1 MPLAIYVLLG
11 LCIALSVY
19 PVLDN
24 LLEQRE
30 ESRLKPRLQK
40 HRHPAT
46 PADACGAAASVKAK
60 GMTPEKQEASERRE
74 RSWWRARRSLS
85 GSQEPSLGAAT
96 IRLRRREWP

>member
-11 LCIALSVY
+11 LCIALSLY
-19 PVLDN
+19 PVLDE

-60 GMTPEKQEASERRE
+60 GMTPEKQ
-74 RSWWRARRSLS
+74 
-85 GSQEPSLGAAT
+85 QEPSELLGPGGGG
-96 IRLRRREWP
+96 RFFGLE

>member
-19 PVLDN
+19 PVLDE

-40 HRHPAT
+40 KHRHPNT
-46 PADACGAAASVKAK
+46 PADAGGAAAPVKAK
-60 GMTPEKQEASERRE
+60 GMTPEKQQEPPQR
-74 RSWWRARRSLS
+74 RSWWREFFGL
-85 GSQEPSLGAAT
+85 E
-96 IRLRRREWP
+96 

>member
-19 PVLDN
+19 PVLDE

-40 HRHPAT
+40 HRQPAT
-46 PADACGAAASVKAK
+46 PADAYGAAAFVKPK
-60 GMTPEKQEASERRE
+60 SGTPLEQQEHSQR
-74 RSWWRARRSLS
+74 RSWWRRFF
-85 GSQEPSLGAAT
+85 GP
-96 IRLRRREWP
+96 

>member
-19 PVLDN
+19 PVLDE

-46 PADACGAAASVKAK
+46 PADAGAPPASGKAK
-60 GMTPEKQEASERRE
+60 GMTPEKQ
-74 RSWWRARRSLS
+74 
-85 GSQEPSLGAAT
+85 QEPSELLGPAGGG
-96 IRLRRREWP
+96 RFFGLE

>member
-30 ESRLKPRLQK
+30 ESRLKPRLHK
-40 HRHPAT
+40 HRHRAS
-46 PADACGAAASVKAK
+46 PADAGGAAASGKAK
-60 GMTPEKQEASERRE
+60 GMTSEKQQETPQRC
-74 RSWWRARRSLS
+74 SWW
-85 GSQEPSLGAAT
+85 QVFF
-96 IRLRRREWP
+96 RLE

>member
-1 MPLAIYVLLG
+1 MPLAIYVLLV
-11 LCIALSVY
+11 LCIALSLY
-19 PVLDN
+19 PVLDE

-60 GMTPEKQEASERRE
+60 GMTPEKQ
-74 RSWWRARRSLS
+74 
-85 GSQEPSLGAAT
+85 QEPSLHRSWLHRFFFGP
-96 IRLRRREWP
+96 ESE

>member
-19 PVLDN
+19 PVLDE
-24 LLEQRE
+24 LLEERRE

-46 PADACGAAASVKAK
+46 PTAACGAAASVKAK
-60 GMTPEKQEASERRE
+60 GMTPEK
-74 RSWWRARRSLS
+74 
-85 GSQEPSLGAAT
+85 
-96 IRLRRREWP
+96 

>member
-19 PVLDN
+19 PVLDE

-30 ESRLKPRLQK
+30 ESRLKPRLHK

-60 GMTPEKQEASERRE
+60 GTTPPEQQKPTERRA
-74 RSWWRARRSLS
+74 WWREFFGL
-85 GSQEPSLGAAT
+85 E
-96 IRLRRREWP
+96 

>member
-11 LCIALSVY
+11 LCIALSGY
-19 PVLDN
+19 PVLDE

-40 HRHPAT
+40 HRHPAA

-60 GMTPEKQEASERRE
+60 GMTPEKQQETPQR
-74 RSWWRARRSLS
+74 RSWWRAFLRIQ
-85 GSQEPSLGAAT
+85 QEN
-96 IRLRRREWP
+96 

>member
-11 LCIALSVY
+11 LCIALSVCLI
-19 PVLDN
+19 LDE
-24 LLEQRE
+24 LLEERRE

-60 GMTPEKQEASERRE
+60 GMTPEKQQEPSQR
-74 RSWWRARRSLS
+74 RSWWWAFFGL
-85 GSQEPSLGAAT
+85 E
-96 IRLRRREWP
+96 

>member
-11 LCIALSVY
+11 LCIALTVY
-19 PVLDN
+19 PVLDE

-46 PADACGAAASVKAK
+46 PADASGAAAASVKAK
-60 GMTPEKQEASERRE
+60 GMTPEKQQEPPQR
-74 RSWWRARRSLS
+74 RSWLHRFLF
-85 GSQEPSLGAAT
+85 GPGGVEG
-96 IRLRRREWP
+96 

>member
-19 PVLDN
+19 PVLDE

-40 HRHPAT
+40 HVILP
-46 PADACGAAASVKAK
+46 PLDAGGAAASVKAK
-60 GMTPEKQEASERRE
+60 GMTPEKQQESPQR
-74 RSWWRARRSLS
+74 RSWWRAFLRIQ
-85 GSQEPSLGAAT
+85 QEN
-96 IRLRRREWP
+96 

>member
-19 PVLDN
+19 PVLDE

-60 GMTPEKQEASERRE
+60 GMTPEKQQETPQR
-74 RSWWRARRSLS
+74 RSWWRAFLRIQ
-85 GSQEPSLGAAT
+85 QEN
-96 IRLRRREWP
+96 

>member
-19 PVLDN
+19 PVLDE
-24 LLEQRE
+24 LLEERE

-46 PADACGAAASVKAK
+46 PAAAPQAASVKAK
-60 GMTPEKQEASERRE
+60 GMTPEKQ
-74 RSWWRARRSLS
+74 
-85 GSQEPSLGAAT
+85 QEPSELLGPGGGG
-96 IRLRRREWP
+96 LS

>member
-19 PVLDN
+19 PVLAE

-30 ESRLKPRLQK
+30 ESRLKPRLHK

-46 PADACGAAASVKAK
+46 PAGARGAAASVKAK
-60 GMTPEKQEASERRE
+60 GMTPKKQ
-74 RSWWRARRSLS
+74 
-85 GSQEPSLGAAT
+85 QEPSQ
-96 IRLRRREWP
+96 RRSWRRAFFFGT

>member
-19 PVLDN
+19 PVLDE

-30 ESRLKPRLQK
+30 ESRLKPRLHK

-46 PADACGAAASVKAK
+46 PADASGAAASVKAK
-60 GMTPEKQEASERRE
+60 GMTPEKQ
-74 RSWWRARRSLS
+74 
-85 GSQEPSLGAAT
+85 QEPSELLGPGGGG
-96 IRLRRREWP
+96 RFFGLE

>member
-19 PVLDN
+19 PVLDE

-46 PADACGAAASVKAK
+46 PADAGAPPASGKAK
-60 GMTPEKQEASERRE
+60 GMTPEKQQEPPQR
-74 RSWWRARRSLS
+74 RSWWRAFLRIQ
-85 GSQEPSLGAAT
+85 QEN
-96 IRLRRREWP
+96 

>member
-19 PVLDN
+19 PVLDE
-24 LLEQRE
+24 LLEERRE

-46 PADACGAAASVKAK
+46 HADARGAAASVKPK
-60 GMTPEKQEASERRE
+60 GATLTEQQESSQR
-74 RSWWRARRSLS
+74 RSWLHRFF
-85 GSQEPSLGAAT
+85 GP
-96 IRLRRREWP
+96 